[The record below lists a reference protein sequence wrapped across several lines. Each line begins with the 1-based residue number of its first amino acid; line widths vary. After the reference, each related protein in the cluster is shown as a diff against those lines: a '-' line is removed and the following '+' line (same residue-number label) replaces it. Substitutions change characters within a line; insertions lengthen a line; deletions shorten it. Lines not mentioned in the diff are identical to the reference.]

1 MTFRVISAIRD
12 SDNFPSRNAH
22 FPPFGGNPPPGICFP
37 YNRNAEP
44 PPPTSR
50 ISRHELPLCV
60 GASLRSPLLLTA
72 QLLQPALAALPA
84 ANFAAETKLLQFLG
98 EMGAGCDF
106 QCLWHELYQRK
117 LWGFQALN
125 NKRLLSASLFF
136 LATTGLISGC
146 EIPRTRVTPPLSPE
160 EMDCWRLNIDTMQ
173 SLFADTTQEID
184 ISDLH
189 FDSPVID
196 RGTFHVDGTGLIE
209 GHVIHFADGELII
222 TFQDG
227 KPFKAEQSWSKDH
240 PLNVRMLLDCLGE
253 PNQYS
258 AKLAPFGDSPP
269 ALFVRLVWEHK
280 GIFWADVVELSN
292 AQREKLRADMIVSS
306 VLGPTSQTH
315 RIYWAPP
322 GVLRFLDF
330 RASYP
335 AKEWDLLQDRYI
347 EYRGFP
353 DWQ

>member
-1 MTFRVISAIRD
+1 
-12 SDNFPSRNAH
+12 
-22 FPPFGGNPPPGICFP
+22 
-37 YNRNAEP
+37 
-44 PPPTSR
+44 
-50 ISRHELPLCV
+50 
-60 GASLRSPLLLTA
+60 
-72 QLLQPALAALPA
+72 
-84 ANFAAETKLLQFLG
+84 
-98 EMGAGCDF
+98 MGAGCDF
-106 QCLWHELYQRK
+106 QCLCHELYQHK

-136 LATTGLISGC
+136 LATAGLLSGC

-160 EMDCWRLNIDTMQ
+160 EMDCSRLNIDTMQ

-222 TFQDG
+222 TFQDS

-292 AQREKLRADMIVSS
+292 AQSEKLRADGIVSS
-306 VLGPTSQTH
+306 VFGPNSQTNLIH
-315 RIYWAPP
+315 WAPP
-322 GVLRFLDF
+322 GDLQFLDF
-330 RASYP
+330 RANHFAEDSDAEEQSFY
-335 AKEWDLLQDRYI
+335 DLRTLVYDACRPLPGGIDKLVLTAILYI
-347 EYRGFP
+347 GESFFA
-353 DWQ
+353 QI